1 MKGPAQTDAFKLEII
16 HDGRL
21 QRIDQTLEEIEAK

>member
-1 MKGPAQTDAFKLEII
+1 MKGPAQTDALKLGMI
-16 HDGRL
+16 HNGRL